1 MTINSR
7 AKGAAGERELAECFR
22 SMGYSARRSQQY
34 SGADATSD
42 LLVEELPG
50 VLVECK
56 RVQRLNIE
64 EAMQKAAS
72 DAAPHLKTPM
82 ICHRKNGSE
91 WLVTI
96 RMKDL
101 HTFVERMQRG
111 MARRSTNPA
120 PEVK

>member
-1 MTINSR
+1 
-7 AKGAAGERELAECFR
+7 
-22 SMGYSARRSQQY
+22 MGYTARRSQQY

-91 WLVTI
+91 WLVTV

-111 MARRSTNPA
+111 MARVRSSRTVDKDIEGALRLMPRK
-120 PEVK
+120 EE